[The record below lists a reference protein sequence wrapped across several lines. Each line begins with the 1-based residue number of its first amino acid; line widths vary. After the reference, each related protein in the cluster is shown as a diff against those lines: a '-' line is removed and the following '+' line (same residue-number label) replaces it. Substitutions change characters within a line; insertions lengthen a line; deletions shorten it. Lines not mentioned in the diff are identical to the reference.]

1 MKTKIEQKI
10 MKCKKCKKK
19 TIHIRNIK
27 AWTIGRF
34 LLTTNMIVLTL
45 GLYIFVL
52 LFSSKEKWA
61 CEKCLEAL

>member
-10 MKCKKCKKK
+10 IKCKKCKKK

-27 AWTIGRF
+27 TWTIGRF
-34 LLTTNMIVLTL
+34 LFTTNMIVLTL

-52 LFSSKEKWA
+52 LFNSKEKWL
-61 CEKCLEAL
+61 CEKCMEAL